1 MTTFINNNLSPKTI
15 DYEYYPQDRSSKD
28 VLYYIEFVK
37 YDRQYFKFG
46 GTSTSSPTVYSGWGW
61 ALYKRSFF
69 FDVPDDSLMPQE
81 VHPYKLHSGIVNE
94 DPNAVDLQTRKYLQ
108 FMVDAMNEK
117 AKTSNP

>member
-1 MTTFINNNLSPKTI
+1 MNSPLI
-15 DYEYYPQDRSSKD
+15 YEYYPQDRSSKD

-37 YDRQYFKFG
+37 YDPQHFKFG
-46 GTSTSSPTVYSGWGW
+46 GTSTSIPALYSGWSW
-61 ALYKRSFF
+61 ALYKRNFF
-69 FDVPDDSLMPQE
+69 PDIPDDSFIPQE

-94 DPNAVDLQTRKYLQ
+94 DPNAVNLQTRKYLQ